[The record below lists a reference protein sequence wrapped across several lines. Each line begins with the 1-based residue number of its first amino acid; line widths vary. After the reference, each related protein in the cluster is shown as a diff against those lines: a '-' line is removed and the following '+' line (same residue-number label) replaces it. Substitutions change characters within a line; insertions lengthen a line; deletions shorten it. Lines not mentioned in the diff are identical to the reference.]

1 MLQTIHDK
9 LRGVFATTIL
19 TALGVVFIFWGVEA
33 KIGTFTK
40 AQGIE
45 VNGTELNVQDVRRG
59 YQEDLSRYQA
69 AFGAA
74 GVPDEIRTKLQAS
87 ALDKAVL
94 SELVRQRTQKLRFVA
109 SDREVLGIIE
119 QIPAF
124 QVDGKFSADAYHA
137 ALRSAAMRPDQFER
151 DQREFAVARQLD
163 RGISSSTFVLPAEM
177 DRRVSLMN
185 EARDIAW
192 VTIPAAEFL
201 PLVALDDAALK
212 AWYEG
217 HKSLYMT
224 EEQATVE
231 YVELN
236 LDTMAAAATITESQL
251 REFYDTNKER
261 FSTPGRRHARH
272 ILVAIKDGDE
282 AAAAA
287 KAKKV
292 YERAR
297 AGEDFAKLAKEL
309 SDDAGSAAAGGDL
322 GWALRSDFVPAFADA
337 VWNMKPG
344 DLSEPVRS
352 EFGFH
357 VIKLEGAENDSTKS
371 FDEVRAQIEP
381 EVRRAEVEK
390 AFGDKQE
397 MLDTLAFESA
407 GNLAEVA
414 TKLDLPVRRIER
426 FTRAGGGE
434 LGNNPALIE
443 AVFAPEVLSGSEL
456 RTVELS
462 QGHVV
467 AVRVAAHSPA
477 TARPY
482 EEVRDQVAAAARLE
496 AAQHLAA
503 EKAKAVAAGLS
514 GGGDWTA
521 ATQAWR
527 KGAPESAT
535 DQPRPVR
542 RDEKLVPAEI
552 KDAAFRAAKPDGRAR
567 FGTAELNTGDAVVW
581 MMSAVHTGTLAALSP
596 ADRQKAAD
604 AAQQSLSVADAA
616 AYITSMRAA
625 AKVDVNPQ
633 VFE

>member
-527 KGAPESAT
+527 KGVPESAT